1 MLIYAQQLM
10 TNDFAIIGYDETIAK
25 AISLFE
31 EEQTDALIV
40 MDGKE
45 YKGIL
50 TQKDVVRAKIPPEAK
65 VKSFVKHAP
74 HIEPSS
80 PVEEVARLMLES
92 DVYHLPVFEDSR
104 LVGIVRDDDILKK
117 VIEEEFGNEKIEK
130 FMTKEPITVSP
141 DESIGKVLRI
151 FKERNISRL
160 PVVENGKLV
169 GIITVRDIVEKV
181 VHPEDKPEYGEF
193 IAEKK
198 SYLKIPVK
206 GVMTEEPITMSPNA
220 TVKEVVEEM
229 LKNGFGGMLICED
242 SKLVGIITKKDLL
255 EPIASYAREE
265 KIFAQLAGELH
276 KIEGFDK
283 EEAMIYINEFIRKH
297 EEFLENGYLYCYLK
311 QHKEKRHGLPL
322 VYCKI
327 RLSSPKGFFVADD
340 DGWGFRQAMK
350 KTILAIEKQI
360 ERAKEEEKEK

>member
-10 TNDFAIIGYDETIAK
+10 TNDFAVIDYNEDIAK

-31 EEQTDALIV
+31 EEETDTLVV

-50 TQKDVVRAKIPPEAK
+50 TQKDIVRAKIPPEAK
-65 VKSFVKHAP
+65 VKNFVKHAP
-74 HIEPSS
+74 RVEPSS
-80 PVEEVARLMLES
+80 LVQEVARLMLES
-92 DVYHLPVFEDSR
+92 DIYHLPVFENSK
-104 LVGIVRDDDILKK
+104 LVGMIRDDDILRR

-130 FMTKEPITVSP
+130 FMTKEPITVTP
-141 DESIGKVLRI
+141 DESIGKVIRI

-169 GIITVRDIVEKV
+169 GIITVRDIMEKV

-206 GVMTEEPITMSPNA
+206 GIMADEPITMPPNA

-242 SKLVGIITKKDLL
+242 DKLVGIVTKKDLL

-276 KIEGFDK
+276 KIEGFDRD
-283 EEAMIYINEFIRKH
+283 EAMTYINEFIRKH
-297 EEFLENGYLYCYLK
+297 EEFLENGHLYCYLK
-311 QHKEKRHGLPL
+311 QHKERKHGLPL

-350 KTILAIEKQI
+350 KAILAIEKQI
-360 ERAKEEEKEK
+360 ERIKERKK

>member
-10 TNDFAIIGYDETIAK
+10 TNDFAVIDYNGDIAK

-31 EEQTDALIV
+31 EEETDTLVV

-50 TQKDVVRAKIPPEAK
+50 TQKDIVRAKIPPEAK
-65 VKSFVKHAP
+65 VKNFVKHAP
-74 HIEPSS
+74 RVESSS
-80 PVEEVARLMLES
+80 PVQEVARLMLES
-92 DVYHLPVFEDSR
+92 DIYHLPVFEDSK
-104 LVGIVRDDDILKK
+104 LVGMIRDDDILRR

-130 FMTKEPITVSP
+130 FMTKEPITVTP
-141 DESIGKVLRI
+141 DESIGKVIRI

-169 GIITVRDIVEKV
+169 GIITVRDIMEKV

-206 GVMTEEPITMSPNA
+206 GIMADEPITMPPNA

-242 SKLVGIITKKDLL
+242 DKLVGIVTKKDLL

-276 KIEGFDK
+276 KIEGFDRD
-283 EEAMIYINEFIRKH
+283 EAMTYINEFIRKH

-311 QHKEKRHGLPL
+311 QHKERKHGLPL

-350 KTILAIEKQI
+350 KAILAIEKQI
-360 ERAKEEEKEK
+360 ERIKERKKK